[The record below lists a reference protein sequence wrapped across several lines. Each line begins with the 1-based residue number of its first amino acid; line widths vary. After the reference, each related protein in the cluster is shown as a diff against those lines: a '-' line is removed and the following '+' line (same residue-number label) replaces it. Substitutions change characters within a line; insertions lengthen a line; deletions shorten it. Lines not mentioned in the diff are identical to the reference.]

1 MNIEQ
6 ILKQAMSDDKDK
18 TVTIKIKKG
27 EPTKVTV
34 KSVDQTTHY
43 TDTSGADVDPD
54 SASIKF
60 TATKEVITEVDL

>member
-6 ILKQAMSDDKDK
+6 ILKQAMSDDNDK

-27 EPTKVTV
+27 QPTKVTV
-34 KSVDQTTHY
+34 KTADQTTYY

-54 SASIKF
+54 RAAIKF
-60 TATKEVITEVDL
+60 TATKEVITEVSL